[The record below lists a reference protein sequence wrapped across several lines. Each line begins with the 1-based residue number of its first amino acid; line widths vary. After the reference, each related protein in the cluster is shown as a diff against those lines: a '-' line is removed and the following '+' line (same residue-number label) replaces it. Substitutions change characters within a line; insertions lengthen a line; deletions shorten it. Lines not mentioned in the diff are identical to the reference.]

1 MTFENARKY
10 IANVSKTGSVLG
22 LESIQNL
29 MNELENVQ
37 GKLAIIHIAGT
48 NGKGSTG
55 AFLES
60 ALIMAGKRVGRYT
73 SPAVF
78 EELEVWRINKR
89 NITKE
94 EYASYVEK
102 VKAACDRMVA
112 KGMAHPTV
120 FEVETA
126 LAFLYF
132 YEKQCDYVLLEVG
145 MGGATDATNLIKKPV
160 CSVITSIS
168 MDHMQFLGSTLEEI
182 AVIKAGIIKERCPVV
197 TIRQKEE
204 VLQVIREVAEA
215 KGAKLF
221 IADASECERIETL
234 STDIAEGKRIEPTNT
249 DVNECCHIS
258 QMIYGLESDNLS
270 VGISYNCPELGRITL
285 SMTGD
290 YQLENSYLAVTVL
303 KEVLGIPEEFIKK
316 GLREA
321 GWPGRFETISEEP
334 RFIIDGAHNEDAAEK
349 LSRTL
354 QKYFTNR
361 EITYIIGVLA
371 DKEYEKMLKIMLP
384 LAQRVFT
391 ITPPNARALD
401 SKSLAREAEK
411 YHNHVTAC
419 DDIALAVNKAMEC
432 TGEDGIILAF
442 GSLSYLKEV
451 KNCIYKKT
459 NG

>member
-1 MTFENARKY
+1 MTYEKAREY

-29 MNELENVQ
+29 MNELGNVQ
-37 GKLAIIHIAGT
+37 DKLAIIHIAGT

-60 ALIMAGKRVGRYT
+60 ALIMAGKKVGRYS

-78 EELEVWRINKR
+78 EELEVWRINKE
-89 NITKE
+89 NISKE
-94 EYASYVEK
+94 EYASYVER
-102 VKAACDRMVA
+102 VKSACDCMTA

-132 YEKQCDYVLLEVG
+132 YENKCDYVLLEVG
-145 MGGATDATNLIKKPV
+145 MGGKTDATNLIKKPI

-182 AVIKAGIIKERCPVV
+182 AAVKAGIIKDGCPVV
-197 TIRQKEE
+197 TMGQKAE
-204 VLQVIREVAEA
+204 VLQVIERISEVKRAE
-215 KGAKLF
+215 LL
-221 IADASECERIETL
+221 IADASEC
-234 STDIAEGKRIEPTNT
+234 KRIE
-249 DVNECCHIS
+249 S
-258 QMIYGLESDNLS
+258 A
-270 VGISYNCPELGRITL
+270 GISYNCQELGRITL
-285 SMTGD
+285 SMSGD
-290 YQLENSYLAVTVL
+290 YQLENSYLAATVL
-303 KEVLGIPEEFIKK
+303 KKVLGIPEEYIKE
-316 GLREA
+316 GLKKA
-321 GWPGRFETISEEP
+321 VWPGRFETILEEP

-354 QKYFTNR
+354 RKYFTNR

-371 DKEYEKMLKIMLP
+371 DKEHEKMLKKLLP
-384 LAQRVFT
+384 LAKQVFT
-391 ITPPNARALD
+391 VTPPNVRALD
-401 SKSLAREAEK
+401 CVSLAGEAEK

-419 DDIALAVNKAMEC
+419 ENIKLAVDKALEC
-432 TGEDGIILAF
+432 TGKDGIILAF
-442 GSLSYLKEV
+442 GSLSYLKDV
-451 KNCIYKKT
+451 KNCIYKKL